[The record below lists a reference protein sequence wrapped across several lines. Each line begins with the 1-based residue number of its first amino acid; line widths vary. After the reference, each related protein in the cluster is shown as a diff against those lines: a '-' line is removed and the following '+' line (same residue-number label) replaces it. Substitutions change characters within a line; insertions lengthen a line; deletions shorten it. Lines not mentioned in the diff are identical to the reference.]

1 MVSKESVYTNL
12 LANAAPNILYVS
24 QKSQQ
29 TKMKRKLMWWSKSVI
44 SHRFAAIS
52 KIAPNLRQFECERWW
67 KAAIVEH
74 IDCTDYFLQTLS
86 HISFVVKVVNINK
99 ILA

>member
-1 MVSKESVYTNL
+1 
-12 LANAAPNILYVS
+12 
-24 QKSQQ
+24 
-29 TKMKRKLMWWSKSVI
+29 MKRKLMWWSKSAI

-86 HISFVVKVVNINK
+86 HFSVAVNVVNIN
-99 ILA
+99 